1 MKIYVVCDVE
11 GVAGVI
17 SHRQQ
22 CQWDTSKDWY
32 ARYLDQA
39 RRFTTLEL
47 NAAVEGALEGGAS
60 EIIAWDGHGPF
71 PGCIDIELLHPE
83 CKLLMGAGDGGPI
96 GLDSSFDAMFQIGL
110 HAMAD
115 TKGAVLCHGR
125 WTLNGTAIGE
135 IGMNSFIAGH
145 YDVPCVFVS
154 GDRAAADEA
163 RALIPN
169 IETAVV
175 KESLV
180 PEISG
185 LSQIGTVSLSLKK
198 ARQVIKESA
207 KNAMSKIG
215 SVEPCRFDPPYILQW
230 RFTSSAQAD
239 IMKEQLPDA
248 ISIDPLTLEF
258 RADKFE
264 DLPI

>member
-135 IGMNSFIAGH
+135 I
-145 YDVPCVFVS
+145 
-154 GDRAAADEA
+154 
-163 RALIPN
+163 
-169 IETAVV
+169 ETAVV

-215 SVEPCRFDPPYILQW
+215 SVEPCRFDPPYVLQW